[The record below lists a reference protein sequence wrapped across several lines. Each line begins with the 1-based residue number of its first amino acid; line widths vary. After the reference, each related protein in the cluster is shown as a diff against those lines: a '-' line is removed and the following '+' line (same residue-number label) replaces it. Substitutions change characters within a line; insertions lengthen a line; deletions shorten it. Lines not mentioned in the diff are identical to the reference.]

1 MFILGFMKSPGLLP
15 PGLLPLRTFDDG
27 GFPELPP
34 ANISFLLPVKFGV
47 VSFYGGLFISSREPF
62 YG

>member
-1 MFILGFMKSPGLLP
+1 MEMRPVEGGL
-15 PGLLPLRTFDDG
+15 
-27 GFPELPP
+27 PELPP

-47 VSFYGGLFISSREPF
+47 WSFYGGLFISSLEPF